1 MSKFKNIFELKNK
14 KVFIFGGA
22 GLIGSSLS
30 EALNNLES
38 ELIVFDFKK
47 NHKLNSKIKYV
58 NFNISDLDN
67 LNKNLQSIIYK
78 FGCPDVFINCTYP
91 KTNTW
96 LQSSHKNITLKT
108 LRDNVDIHLNSYS
121 WTAYFFC

>member
-38 ELIVFDFKK
+38 ELIVFKYKK
-47 NHKLNSKIKYV
+47 NHKLNSKSK
-58 NFNISDLDN
+58 
-67 LNKNLQSIIYK
+67 
-78 FGCPDVFINCTYP
+78 
-91 KTNTW
+91 
-96 LQSSHKNITLKT
+96 
-108 LRDNVDIHLNSYS
+108 
-121 WTAYFFC
+121 